1 MNRHILIVDD
11 EALYRQLLTSRLGR
25 AGYRLS
31 EAADG
36 EAALECALHGHVD
49 LALVD
54 IKMPG
59 IDGIEV
65 LKRLKAL
72 DPLIEVVILTGHG
85 DVDTAISAMKL
96 GAFDYLSKPY
106 KLTELDI
113 VVERALDKRA
123 MAQRCAALSA
133 EVAHRRGADDGAVI
147 GESDVWQ
154 RTVALTR
161 KAAPLDLP
169 VLITGESGAGKEVI
183 AAALHRWS
191 NRAAESYVP
200 LNCGLLDDDLVES
213 ELFGH
218 KRGAFSGA
226 TADKDGLFQV
236 ASAGTLFL
244 DEIGELPA
252 ACQAKLLRVLD
263 SGEFRQ
269 LGATA
274 LRRTH
279 ARVIAATHRDLA
291 ALVEQGGFRH
301 DLMYR
306 LNVVHIHVPALRE
319 RREDIPLLVDYLMR
333 RAASHAGRL
342 PRLTPAAL
350 SRLVAYR
357 WPGNVREL
365 RNVIERLL
373 VFNDGAAIDE
383 ATVCSI
389 LSIPPEK
396 PSAPRAPRTFDG
408 IRPLGDF
415 ERDYIVWV
423 LDQLGG
429 NVSAAAQAL
438 GVSRS
443 TVYRVLRPARP
454 ANAVSSRST
463 GNKRERP
470 VI

>member
-1 MNRHILIVDD
+1 MSRHILIVDD

-36 EAALECALHGHVD
+36 EAALDCAQCGGID

-65 LKRLKAL
+65 LKRLKEL

-85 DVDTAISAMKL
+85 NVDTAISAMKL

-113 VVERALDKRA
+113 VVERALEKRA

-133 EVAHRRGADDGAVI
+133 EIAHLRGPDDAAVI
-147 GESDVWQ
+147 GASAAWQ
-154 RTVALTR
+154 RTLALVR

-169 VLITGESGAGKEVI
+169 VLITGESGAGKEVV
-183 AAALHRWS
+183 ASALHRWS
-191 NRAAESYVP
+191 GRAAESYVP

-226 TADKDGLFQV
+226 TSDKDGLFQV

-274 LRRTH
+274 LRHTG
-279 ARVIAATHRDLA
+279 ARVIAATHRDLE
-291 ALVEQGGFRH
+291 ALVADGKFRH
-301 DLMYR
+301 DLLYR

-319 RREDIPLLVDYLMR
+319 RREDIPLLVDHLMR
-333 RAASHAGRL
+333 RAASHLPRL
-342 PRLTPAAL
+342 PRLSSAAL
-350 SRLVAYR
+350 SRLCDYP

-373 VFNDGAAIDE
+373 VFNDGETIDE

-389 LSIPPEK
+389 LSIPAENTPA
-396 PSAPRAPRTFDG
+396 PAARRAFSAIT
-408 IRPLGDF
+408 PLEEF
-415 ERDYIVWV
+415 EREYIVWV
-423 LDQLGG
+423 LDQLDG

-438 GVSRS
+438 GVSCS
-443 TVYRVLRPARP
+443 TVYRFLRTAQPAD
-454 ANAVSSRST
+454 
-463 GNKRERP
+463 
-470 VI
+470 

>member
-36 EAALECALHGHVD
+36 EAALECAQHGGID

-65 LKRLKAL
+65 LKRLKVL

-85 DVDTAISAMKL
+85 NVDTAISAMKL

-113 VVERALDKRA
+113 VVERALEKRA

-133 EVAHRRGADDGAVI
+133 EIAHLRGPEEAAVI
-147 GESDVWQ
+147 GESAAWQ
-154 RTVALTR
+154 RTLALVR

-169 VLITGESGAGKEVI
+169 VLITGESGAGKEVV
-183 AAALHRWS
+183 ASALHRWS
-191 NRAAESYVP
+191 GRAAESYVP

-226 TADKDGLFQV
+226 TSDKDGLFQV

-274 LRRTH
+274 LRHTR
-279 ARVIAATHRDLA
+279 ARLIAATHRDLD
-291 ALVEQGGFRH
+291 ALVAEGKFRH
-301 DLMYR
+301 DLLYR

-333 RAASHAGRL
+333 RAASHVTRL
-342 PRLTPAAL
+342 PRVSPPALLRLTDYA
-350 SRLVAYR
+350 

-373 VFNDGAAIDE
+373 VFNDGETIDE

-396 PSAPRAPRTFDG
+396 ASTPAAQRAFSAIT
-408 IRPLGDF
+408 PLEDF

-423 LDQLGG
+423 LDKLDG
-429 NVSAAAQAL
+429 NVSAAAAAL

-443 TVYRVLRPARP
+443 TVYRFLRAAQPA
-454 ANAVSSRST
+454 A
-463 GNKRERP
+463 
-470 VI
+470 

>member
-1 MNRHILIVDD
+1 MKAHILIVDD

-25 AGYRLS
+25 AGYQLS

-36 EAALECALHGHVD
+36 DAALECAQNGGVD

-72 DPLIEVVILTGHG
+72 DPLVEVVILTGHG
-85 DVDTAISAMKL
+85 NVDTAISAMKL

-113 VVERALDKRA
+113 VVERALEKRSL
-123 MAQRCAALSA
+123 AQRCAALSA
-133 EVAHRRGADDGAVI
+133 EVAHLRGSDDTAVI
-147 GESDVWQ
+147 GKSAVWQ
-154 RTVALTR
+154 HTLELVR

-169 VLITGESGAGKEVI
+169 VLITGESGSGKEVI
-183 AAALHRWS
+183 ASALHRWS
-191 NRAAESYVP
+191 DRAAESYVP

-226 TADKDGLFQV
+226 ASDKEGLFQV

-263 SGEFRQ
+263 TGEFRQ
-269 LGATA
+269 LGSTA
-274 LRRTH
+274 LRRTT
-279 ARVIAATHRDLA
+279 ARVIAATHRNMD
-291 ALVEQGGFRH
+291 ALVAEGKFRH
-301 DLMYR
+301 DLLYR
-306 LNVVHIHVPALRE
+306 LNVVHIPVPPLRE

-333 RAASHAGRL
+333 RSATRSARL
-342 PRLTPAAL
+342 PHLTPDAL
-350 SRLVAYR
+350 ACLTDYP

-365 RNVIERLL
+365 RNVIERLV
-373 VFNDGAAIDE
+373 VFNDGDTIDE

-396 PSAPRAPRTFDG
+396 TRKVAAPRAFSG
-408 IRPLGDF
+408 ITPLEDF
-415 ERDYIVWV
+415 EREYIVWV
-423 LDQLGG
+423 LDQLDG
-429 NVSAAAQAL
+429 NVSAAAHAL

-443 TVYRVLRPARP
+443 TVYRFLRMAQPA
-454 ANAVSSRST
+454 
-463 GNKRERP
+463 G
-470 VI
+470 

>member
-36 EAALECALHGHVD
+36 EAALECAQHGGID

-65 LKRLKAL
+65 LKRLKEL

-85 DVDTAISAMKL
+85 NVDTAISAMKL

-113 VVERALDKRA
+113 VVERALEKRA

-133 EVAHRRGADDGAVI
+133 EIAHLRGPEEAAVI
-147 GESDVWQ
+147 GASPAWQ
-154 RTVALTR
+154 RTLALVR

-169 VLITGESGAGKEVI
+169 VLITGESGAGKEVV
-183 AAALHRWS
+183 ASALHRWS
-191 NRAAESYVP
+191 GRAAESYVP

-226 TADKDGLFQV
+226 TSDKDGLFQV

-274 LRRTH
+274 LRHTR
-279 ARVIAATHRDLA
+279 ARVIAATHRDLD
-291 ALVEQGGFRH
+291 ALVAGGKFRH
-301 DLMYR
+301 DLLYR
-306 LNVVHIHVPALRE
+306 LNVVHIHVPPLRE

-333 RAASHAGRL
+333 RAASHLTRL
-342 PRLTPAAL
+342 PRLSAAAL
-350 SRLVAYR
+350 SRLSDYP

-373 VFNDGAAIDE
+373 VFHEGETIDE

-389 LSIPPEK
+389 LSIPPEISTA
-396 PSAPRAPRTFDG
+396 SAARRAFSAIT
-408 IRPLGDF
+408 PLEEF
-415 ERDYIVWV
+415 EREYIVWV
-423 LDQLGG
+423 LDKLDG
-429 NVSAAAQAL
+429 NVSAAAHAL

-443 TVYRVLRPARP
+443 TVYRFLRTTQPAD
-454 ANAVSSRST
+454 
-463 GNKRERP
+463 
-470 VI
+470 

>member
-1 MNRHILIVDD
+1 MKGHILIVDD

-25 AGYRLS
+25 AGYGLS

-36 EAALECALHGHVD
+36 EAALECAQQGGVD

-65 LKRLKAL
+65 LKRLKQL
-72 DPLIEVVILTGHG
+72 DPQIEVVILTGHG
-85 DVDTAISAMKL
+85 NVDSAISAMKL

-113 VVERALDKRA
+113 VVERALEKRMLA
-123 MAQRCAALSA
+123 RRCAALSA
-133 EVAHRRGADDGAVI
+133 EVALLRGGDDAAVI
-147 GESDVWQ
+147 GRSAAWQ
-154 RTVALTR
+154 LTLELVR

-169 VLITGESGAGKEVI
+169 VLVTGESGAGKEIV
-183 AAALHRWS
+183 AGLLHRWS
-191 NRAAESYVP
+191 ARAAEAYVP

-226 TADKDGLFQV
+226 TADKEGLFEV
-236 ASAGTLFL
+236 ANGGTLFL

-274 LRRTH
+274 LRRTD
-279 ARVIAATHRDLA
+279 ARVVAATHRDLDS
-291 ALVEQGGFRH
+291 LVAEGKFRH
-301 DLMYR
+301 DLLYR
-306 LNVVHIHVPALRE
+306 LNVVHIPVPPLRE
-319 RREDIPLLVDYLMR
+319 RVEDIPLLVEHLIR
-333 RAASHAGRL
+333 RSARSAVP

-350 SRLVAYR
+350 ARLCAYR

-365 RNVIERLL
+365 RNAVERL
-373 VFNDGAAIDE
+373 VAFGDGQTIDE
-383 ATVCSI
+383 DSVCAI
-389 LSIPPEK
+389 LRLPLEK
-396 PSAPRAPRTFDG
+396 PAQFPSPAPAFTD
-408 IRPLGDF
+408 ILPLEHI
-415 ERDYIVWV
+415 ERDYVTWV
-423 LDQLGG
+423 LERLDG

-443 TVYRVLRPARP
+443 TVYRVLRSAT
-454 ANAVSSRST
+454 AV
-463 GNKRERP
+463 E
-470 VI
+470 

>member
-36 EAALECALHGHVD
+36 EAALECAQHGGID

-65 LKRLKAL
+65 LKRLKVL

-85 DVDTAISAMKL
+85 NVDTAISAMKL

-113 VVERALDKRA
+113 VVERALEKRA

-133 EVAHRRGADDGAVI
+133 EIAHLRGPEEAAVV
-147 GESDVWQ
+147 GESAAWQ
-154 RTVALTR
+154 RTLALVR

-169 VLITGESGAGKEVI
+169 VLITGESGAGKEVV
-183 AAALHRWS
+183 ASALHRWS
-191 NRAAESYVP
+191 GRAAESYVP

-226 TADKDGLFQV
+226 TNDKDGLFQV

-274 LRRTH
+274 LRHTH
-279 ARVIAATHRDLA
+279 ARVIAATHRDLD
-291 ALVEQGGFRH
+291 ALVADGTFRH
-301 DLMYR
+301 DLLYR

-333 RAASHAGRL
+333 RAASHVTRL
-342 PRLTPAAL
+342 PRVSPPVL
-350 SRLVAYR
+350 SRLVDYP

-373 VFNDGAAIDE
+373 VFNDGETIDE

-396 PSAPRAPRTFDG
+396 ASTPAAQRAFSAIT
-408 IRPLGDF
+408 PLEDF

-423 LDQLGG
+423 LDKLDG
-429 NVSAAAQAL
+429 NVSAAAAAL

-443 TVYRVLRPARP
+443 TVYRFLRA
-454 ANAVSSRST
+454 AQLA
-463 GNKRERP
+463 G
-470 VI
+470 

>member
-1 MNRHILIVDD
+1 MKGHVLIVDD
-11 EALYRQLLTSRLGR
+11 ESLYRQLLTSRLGR

-36 EAALECALHGHVD
+36 EAALECAQHGGVD

-65 LKRLKAL
+65 LKRLKQL
-72 DPLIEVVILTGHG
+72 DPQVEVVILTGHG
-85 DVDTAISAMKL
+85 NVDSAIAAMKL

-113 VVERALDKRA
+113 VVERALEKRMLA
-123 MAQRCAALSA
+123 RRCAALSA
-133 EVAHRRGADDGAVI
+133 EVAHLRGADDTAVI
-147 GESDVWQ
+147 GESEVWR
-154 RTVALTR
+154 RTLELVR
-161 KAAPLDLP
+161 RAAPLDLP
-169 VLITGESGAGKEVI
+169 VLITGESGAGKEIV
-183 AAALHRWS
+183 AGLLHRWS
-191 NRAAESYVP
+191 PRAQESYVP

-226 TADKDGLFQV
+226 TADKEGLFEL
-236 ASAGTLFL
+236 ASGGTLFL

-274 LRRTH
+274 LRRTN
-279 ARVIAATHRDLA
+279 ARVIAATHRDLD
-291 ALVEQGGFRH
+291 ALVADGKFRH
-301 DLMYR
+301 DLLYR
-306 LNVVHIHVPALRE
+306 LNVVHIPVPALRE
-319 RREDIPLLVDYLMR
+319 RPEDIPLLVDYLIR
-333 RAASHAGRL
+333 RSARGAARL
-342 PRLTPAAL
+342 PDITPAAL
-350 SRLVAYR
+350 ARLTAYP

-365 RNVIERLL
+365 RNAVERL
-373 VFNDGAAIDE
+373 VAFGDGQSIDE
-383 ATVCSI
+383 DSVCAILRLPVAT
-389 LSIPPEK
+389 PPAAK
-396 PSAPRAPRTFDG
+396 GPPAFSG
-408 IRPLGDF
+408 IVALEDF
-415 ERDYIVWV
+415 ERDYVTWV
-423 LDQLGG
+423 LAQLDG

-443 TVYRVLRPARP
+443 TVYRYL
-454 ANAVSSRST
+454 RST
-463 GNKRERP
+463 AAAE
-470 VI
+470 

>member
-1 MNRHILIVDD
+1 MSRHILIVDD

-36 EAALECALHGHVD
+36 EAALECAQHGGID

-65 LKRLKAL
+65 LKRLKEL

-85 DVDTAISAMKL
+85 NVDTAISAMKL

-113 VVERALDKRA
+113 VVERALEKRA

-133 EVAHRRGADDGAVI
+133 EIAHLRGPEEAAVI
-147 GESDVWQ
+147 GASAAWQ
-154 RTVALTR
+154 RTLALVR

-169 VLITGESGAGKEVI
+169 VLITGESGAGKEVV
-183 AAALHRWS
+183 ASALHRWS
-191 NRAAESYVP
+191 GRALESYVP

-226 TADKDGLFQV
+226 TSDKDGLFQV

-279 ARVIAATHRDLA
+279 ARVIAATHRDLD
-291 ALVEQGGFRH
+291 ALVAEGKFRH
-301 DLMYR
+301 DLLYR

-333 RAASHAGRL
+333 RAASHAARL
-342 PRLTPAAL
+342 PRISPAAL
-350 SRLVAYR
+350 SLLSDYP

-373 VFNDGAAIDE
+373 VFNDGETIDE

-389 LSIPPEK
+389 LSIPSEK
-396 PSAPRAPRTFDG
+396 ASTAAAQRAFSAIT
-408 IRPLGDF
+408 PLEEF
-415 ERDYIVWV
+415 EREYIVWV
-423 LDQLGG
+423 LDKLDG
-429 NVSAAAQAL
+429 NISAAAHAL

-443 TVYRVLRPARP
+443 TVYRFLRTAQPA
-454 ANAVSSRST
+454 
-463 GNKRERP
+463 E
-470 VI
+470 

>member
-1 MNRHILIVDD
+1 MSRHILIVDD

-36 EAALECALHGHVD
+36 EAALECAQQGGID

-65 LKRLKAL
+65 LERLKAL

-85 DVDTAISAMKL
+85 NVDTAISAMKL

-113 VVERALDKRA
+113 VVERALEKRA

-133 EVAHRRGADDGAVI
+133 EIAHLRGPEEAAVV
-147 GESDVWQ
+147 GESAAWQ
-154 RTVALTR
+154 RTLALVR

-169 VLITGESGAGKEVI
+169 VLITGESGAGKEVV
-183 AAALHRWS
+183 ASALHRWS
-191 NRAAESYVP
+191 GRAAESYVP

-226 TADKDGLFQV
+226 TNDKDGLFQI

-274 LRRTH
+274 LRHTH
-279 ARVIAATHRDLA
+279 ARVIAATHRDLD
-291 ALVEQGGFRH
+291 ALVAEGTFRH
-301 DLMYR
+301 DLLYR

-333 RAASHAGRL
+333 RAASHVTRL
-342 PRLTPAAL
+342 PRVSPPAL
-350 SRLVAYR
+350 SRLSDYA

-373 VFNDGAAIDE
+373 VFNDGETIDE

-396 PSAPRAPRTFDG
+396 ASTPAAQRAFSAIT
-408 IRPLGDF
+408 PLEDF

-423 LDQLGG
+423 LDKLDG
-429 NVSAAAQAL
+429 NVSAAAAAL

-443 TVYRVLRPARP
+443 TVYRFLRAAQPA
-454 ANAVSSRST
+454 A
-463 GNKRERP
+463 
-470 VI
+470 

>member
-1 MNRHILIVDD
+1 MKGHVLIVDD
-11 EALYRQLLTSRLGR
+11 ESLYRQLLTSRLGR

-36 EAALECALHGHVD
+36 EAALECAQHGGVD

-65 LKRLKAL
+65 LKRLKQF
-72 DPLIEVVILTGHG
+72 DPQIEVVILTGHG
-85 DVDTAISAMKL
+85 NVDSAISAMKL

-113 VVERALDKRA
+113 VVERALEKRQLA
-123 MAQRCAALSA
+123 RRCAALSA
-133 EVAHRRGADDGAVI
+133 EVAMLRGSDDTAVI
-147 GESDVWQ
+147 GRSAAWQ
-154 RTVALTR
+154 RTLELVR

-169 VLITGESGAGKEVI
+169 VLITGESGAGKEIV
-183 AAALHRWS
+183 AGLLHRWS
-191 NRAAESYVP
+191 QRAAEAYVP

-226 TADKDGLFQV
+226 TADKEGLFEV

-244 DEIGELPA
+244 DEIGELPG

-274 LRRTH
+274 LRRTG
-279 ARVIAATHRDLA
+279 ARVVAATHRDLD
-291 ALVEQGGFRH
+291 ALVADGKFRH
-301 DLMYR
+301 DLLYR
-306 LNVVHIHVPALRE
+306 LNVVHIPVPPLRE
-319 RREDIPLLVDYLMR
+319 RVEDIPLLVDHLTR
-333 RAASHAGRL
+333 RCARTAA
-342 PRLTPAAL
+342 PPQLTPAAL
-350 SRLVAYR
+350 ARLCAYR

-365 RNVIERLL
+365 RNAIERL
-373 VFNDGAAIDE
+373 VAFGDRHSIDE
-383 ATVCSI
+383 DSVCAMLRLPLENPAPQPS
-389 LSIPPEK
+389 PE
-396 PSAPRAPRTFDG
+396 RAFTG
-408 IRPLGDF
+408 IVPLEQV
-415 ERDYIVWV
+415 ERDYVTWV
-423 LDQLGG
+423 LEQLGG

-443 TVYRVLRPARP
+443 TVYRVLRSTAA
-454 ANAVSSRST
+454 AN
-463 GNKRERP
+463 
-470 VI
+470 

>member
-1 MNRHILIVDD
+1 
-11 EALYRQLLTSRLGR
+11 
-25 AGYRLS
+25 
-31 EAADG
+31 
-36 EAALECALHGHVD
+36 
-49 LALVD
+49 
-54 IKMPG
+54 MPG

-85 DVDTAISAMKL
+85 NVDTAISAMKL

-113 VVERALDKRA
+113 VVERALEKRA

-133 EVAHRRGADDGAVI
+133 EVAHLRGSDDTAVI
-147 GESDVWQ
+147 GESAVWQ
-154 RTVALTR
+154 RTLALVR
-161 KAAPLDLP
+161 KAAPLNVP
-169 VLITGESGAGKEVI
+169 VLITGESGAGKEVV
-183 AAALHRWS
+183 ASLLHRWS
-191 NRAAESYVP
+191 ERAAESYVP

-226 TADKDGLFQV
+226 TADKEGLFQI

-244 DEIGELPA
+244 DEIGELPG

-274 LRRTH
+274 LRRTN

-291 ALVEQGGFRH
+291 ALVAEGKFRR
-301 DLMYR
+301 DLLYR
-306 LNVVHIHVPALRE
+306 LNVVHVRVPSLRE

-333 RAASHAGRL
+333 RAACRHPRL
-342 PRLTPAAL
+342 PRLSPGAMA
-350 SRLVAYR
+350 RLVDYH

-373 VFNDGAAIDE
+373 VFNDGDTIDE

-396 PSAPRAPRTFDG
+396 VSTSAAPRVFSG
-408 IRPLGDF
+408 ITPLEDF
-415 ERDYIVWV
+415 EHDYIVWV
-423 LDQLGG
+423 LDQLDG

-443 TVYRVLRPARP
+443 TVYRFLRA
-454 ANAVSSRST
+454 AQAT
-463 GNKRERP
+463 G
-470 VI
+470 

>member
-1 MNRHILIVDD
+1 MNAHILIVDD

-36 EAALECALHGHVD
+36 EAALDCAQNGVVD

-72 DPLIEVVILTGHG
+72 DPLVEVVILTGHG
-85 DVDTAISAMKL
+85 NVDTAISAMKL

-113 VVERALDKRA
+113 VVERALEKRA
-123 MAQRCAALSA
+123 LARRCAALSA
-133 EVAHRRGADDGAVI
+133 EVAHLRGSDDTAVI
-147 GESDVWQ
+147 GRSAVWQ
-154 RTVALTR
+154 RTLEFVR

-169 VLITGESGAGKEVI
+169 VLITGESGAGKEII
-183 AAALHRWS
+183 ASALHRWS
-191 NRAAESYVP
+191 GRAAESYVP

-226 TADKDGLFQV
+226 TIDKEGLFQV

-252 ACQAKLLRVLD
+252 ACQAKLLRVID
-263 SGEFRQ
+263 TGEFRQ

-274 LRRTH
+274 LRRTS
-279 ARVIAATHRDLA
+279 ARVIAATHRDMD
-291 ALVEQGGFRH
+291 ALVAEGRFRH
-301 DLMYR
+301 DLLYR
-306 LNVVHIHVPALRE
+306 LNVVHIHVPPLRE
-319 RREDIPLLVDYLMR
+319 RREDIPLLVEYLMR
-333 RAASHAGRL
+333 RSATRRARL
-342 PRLTPAAL
+342 PRLTPEAL
-350 SRLVAYR
+350 ARLVDHP

-365 RNVIERLL
+365 RNVIERL
-373 VFNDGAAIDE
+373 VAFNDDDTIDE
-383 ATVCSI
+383 PMVCSI
-389 LSIPPEK
+389 LPIPPEGLRA
-396 PSAPRAPRTFDG
+396 PATPRAFAG
-408 IRPLGDF
+408 ITRLEEF
-415 ERDYIVWV
+415 EREYIVWV
-423 LDQLGG
+423 LDQLDG
-429 NVSAAAQAL
+429 NVSAAAHAL
-438 GVSRS
+438 GVARS
-443 TVYRVLRPARP
+443 TVYRFLRTTQPA
-454 ANAVSSRST
+454 
-463 GNKRERP
+463 G
-470 VI
+470 

>member
-1 MNRHILIVDD
+1 MKGHVLIVDD
-11 EALYRQLLTSRLGR
+11 ESLYRQLLTSRLGR

-36 EAALECALHGHVD
+36 EAALECAQHGGVD

-65 LKRLKAL
+65 LKRLKQL
-72 DPLIEVVILTGHG
+72 DPQVEVVILTGHG
-85 DVDTAISAMKL
+85 NVDSAIAAMKL

-113 VVERALDKRA
+113 VVERALEKRMLA
-123 MAQRCAALSA
+123 RRCAALSA
-133 EVAHRRGADDGAVI
+133 EVAHLRGADDTAVI
-147 GESDVWQ
+147 GESEVWR
-154 RTVALTR
+154 RTLELVR
-161 KAAPLDLP
+161 RAAPLDLP
-169 VLITGESGAGKEVI
+169 VLITGESGAGKEIV
-183 AAALHRWS
+183 AGLLHRWS
-191 NRAAESYVP
+191 QRAQESYVP

-226 TADKDGLFQV
+226 SADKEGLFEL
-236 ASAGTLFL
+236 ASGGTLFL

-274 LRRTH
+274 LRRTN
-279 ARVIAATHRDLA
+279 ARVIAATHRDLD
-291 ALVEQGGFRH
+291 ALVADGKFRH
-301 DLMYR
+301 DLLYR
-306 LNVVHIHVPALRE
+306 LNVVHIPVPALRE
-319 RREDIPLLVDYLMR
+319 RPEDIPLLADYLIR
-333 RAASHAGRL
+333 RSARGAAQL
-342 PRLTPAAL
+342 PDITPAAL
-350 SRLVAYR
+350 ARLTAYT

-365 RNVIERLL
+365 RNAVERL
-373 VFNDGAAIDE
+373 VAFGDGQSIDE
-383 ATVCSI
+383 DSVCAILRLPVAT
-389 LSIPPEK
+389 PPAAK
-396 PSAPRAPRTFDG
+396 GPSTFSG
-408 IRPLGDF
+408 IVALEDF
-415 ERDYIVWV
+415 ERDYVTWV
-423 LDQLGG
+423 LAQLDG

-443 TVYRVLRPARP
+443 TVYRYL
-454 ANAVSSRST
+454 RST
-463 GNKRERP
+463 AAAE
-470 VI
+470 

>member
-1 MNRHILIVDD
+1 MSRHILIVDD

-36 EAALECALHGHVD
+36 EAALECAQQGGID

-59 IDGIEV
+59 MDGIEV
-65 LKRLKAL
+65 LERLKAL

-85 DVDTAISAMKL
+85 NVDTAISAMKL

-113 VVERALDKRA
+113 VVERALEKRA

-133 EVAHRRGADDGAVI
+133 EIAHLRGPEEAAVV
-147 GESDVWQ
+147 GESAAWQ
-154 RTVALTR
+154 RTLALVR

-169 VLITGESGAGKEVI
+169 VLITGESGAGKEVV
-183 AAALHRWS
+183 ASALHRWS
-191 NRAAESYVP
+191 GRAAESYVP

-226 TADKDGLFQV
+226 TNDKDGLFQI

-274 LRRTH
+274 LRHTH
-279 ARVIAATHRDLA
+279 ARVIAATHRDLD
-291 ALVEQGGFRH
+291 ALVAEGTFRH
-301 DLMYR
+301 DLLYR

-333 RAASHAGRL
+333 RAASHVTRL
-342 PRLTPAAL
+342 PRVSPPAL
-350 SRLVAYR
+350 SRLSDYA

-373 VFNDGAAIDE
+373 VFNDGETIDE

-396 PSAPRAPRTFDG
+396 ASTPAAQRAFSAIT
-408 IRPLGDF
+408 PLEDF

-423 LDQLGG
+423 LDKLDG
-429 NVSAAAQAL
+429 NVSAAAAAL

-443 TVYRVLRPARP
+443 TVYRFLRAAQPA
-454 ANAVSSRST
+454 A
-463 GNKRERP
+463 
-470 VI
+470 

>member
-1 MNRHILIVDD
+1 MSRHILIVDD

-36 EAALECALHGHVD
+36 EAALECAQQGGID

-65 LKRLKAL
+65 LERLKAL

-85 DVDTAISAMKL
+85 NVDTAISAMKL

-113 VVERALDKRA
+113 VVERALEKRA

-133 EVAHRRGADDGAVI
+133 EIAHLRGPEEAAVV
-147 GESDVWQ
+147 GESAAWQ
-154 RTVALTR
+154 RTLALVR

-169 VLITGESGAGKEVI
+169 VLITGESGVGKELV
-183 AAALHRWS
+183 ARALHRWS
-191 NRAAESYVP
+191 GRAAESYVP

-226 TADKDGLFQV
+226 TNDKDGLFQI

-274 LRRTH
+274 LRHTH
-279 ARVIAATHRDLA
+279 ARVIAATHRDLD
-291 ALVEQGGFRH
+291 ALVAEGTFRH
-301 DLMYR
+301 DLLYR

-333 RAASHAGRL
+333 RAASHVTRL
-342 PRLTPAAL
+342 PRVSPPAL
-350 SRLVAYR
+350 SRLSDYA

-373 VFNDGAAIDE
+373 VFNDGETIDE

-396 PSAPRAPRTFDG
+396 ASTPAAQRAFSAIT
-408 IRPLGDF
+408 PLEDF

-423 LDQLGG
+423 LDKLDG
-429 NVSAAAQAL
+429 NVSAAAAAL

-443 TVYRVLRPARP
+443 TVYRFLRAAQPA
-454 ANAVSSRST
+454 A
-463 GNKRERP
+463 
-470 VI
+470 

>member
-1 MNRHILIVDD
+1 MKAHILIVDD

-25 AGYRLS
+25 AGYQLS

-36 EAALECALHGHVD
+36 EAALECAQNGGVD

-72 DPLIEVVILTGHG
+72 DPLVEVVILTGHG
-85 DVDTAISAMKL
+85 NVDTAISAMKL

-113 VVERALDKRA
+113 VVERALEKRSL
-123 MAQRCAALSA
+123 AQRCAALSA
-133 EVAHRRGADDGAVI
+133 EVAHLRGSDDSAVI
-147 GESDVWQ
+147 GQSAVWQ
-154 RTVALTR
+154 HTLELVR

-169 VLITGESGAGKEVI
+169 VLITGESGSGKEII
-183 AAALHRWS
+183 ASALHRWS
-191 NRAAESYVP
+191 DRAAESYVP

-226 TADKDGLFQV
+226 ASDKEGLFQV

-244 DEIGELPA
+244 DEIGELPS

-263 SGEFRQ
+263 TGEFRQ
-269 LGATA
+269 LGSTA
-274 LRRTH
+274 LRRTT
-279 ARVIAATHRDLA
+279 ARVIAATHRDLDS
-291 ALVEQGGFRH
+291 LVAEGKFRH
-301 DLMYR
+301 DLLYR
-306 LNVVHIHVPALRE
+306 LNVVHIHVPPLRE

-333 RAASHAGRL
+333 RSATRVARSLRVTPQA
-342 PRLTPAAL
+342 LT
-350 SRLVAYR
+350 RLVDYP

-365 RNVIERLL
+365 RNVIERLV
-373 VFNDGAAIDE
+373 VFNDGDTIDD

-389 LSIPPEK
+389 LSICPEK
-396 PSAPRAPRTFDG
+396 TSEAAAPRAFPG
-408 IRPLGDF
+408 ITPLEDF
-415 ERDYIVWV
+415 EREYIVWV
-423 LDQLGG
+423 LDQLDG
-429 NVSAAAQAL
+429 NVSAAAHAL
-438 GVSRS
+438 GVARS
-443 TVYRVLRPARP
+443 TVYRFLRMTQPA
-454 ANAVSSRST
+454 
-463 GNKRERP
+463 G
-470 VI
+470 

>member
-36 EAALECALHGHVD
+36 EAGLECAQHGGID

-65 LKRLKAL
+65 LKRLKVL

-85 DVDTAISAMKL
+85 NVDTAISAMKL

-113 VVERALDKRA
+113 VVERALEKRA
-123 MAQRCAALSA
+123 MAQRCAVLSA
-133 EVAHRRGADDGAVI
+133 EIAHLRGPEEAAVV
-147 GESDVWQ
+147 GESAAWQ
-154 RTVALTR
+154 RMLTLVR

-169 VLITGESGAGKEVI
+169 VLITGESGAGKEVV
-183 AAALHRWS
+183 ASALHRWS
-191 NRAAESYVP
+191 GRAAESYVP

-226 TADKDGLFQV
+226 TNDKDGLFQI

-263 SGEFRQ
+263 SGEFR
-269 LGATA
+269 
-274 LRRTH
+274 
-279 ARVIAATHRDLA
+279 
-291 ALVEQGGFRH
+291 
-301 DLMYR
+301 
-306 LNVVHIHVPALRE
+306 
-319 RREDIPLLVDYLMR
+319 
-333 RAASHAGRL
+333 
-342 PRLTPAAL
+342 
-350 SRLVAYR
+350 
-357 WPGNVREL
+357 
-365 RNVIERLL
+365 
-373 VFNDGAAIDE
+373 
-383 ATVCSI
+383 
-389 LSIPPEK
+389 
-396 PSAPRAPRTFDG
+396 
-408 IRPLGDF
+408 
-415 ERDYIVWV
+415 
-423 LDQLGG
+423 
-429 NVSAAAQAL
+429 
-438 GVSRS
+438 
-443 TVYRVLRPARP
+443 
-454 ANAVSSRST
+454 
-463 GNKRERP
+463 
-470 VI
+470 

>member
-36 EAALECALHGHVD
+36 EAALECAQHGGID

-65 LKRLKAL
+65 LKRLKEL

-85 DVDTAISAMKL
+85 NVDTAISAMKL

-113 VVERALDKRA
+113 VVERALEKRA

-133 EVAHRRGADDGAVI
+133 EVAALRSTDDGAVI
-147 GESDVWQ
+147 GASAAWK
-154 RTVALTR
+154 RMLALVR
-161 KAAPLDLP
+161 RAAPLDLP
-169 VLITGESGAGKEVI
+169 VLITGESGAGKEVV
-183 AAALHRWS
+183 ASALHRWS
-191 NRAAESYVP
+191 NRAKESYVP

-226 TADKDGLFQV
+226 TADKEGLFQV

-244 DEIGELPA
+244 DEIGELPLG
-252 ACQAKLLRVLD
+252 CQAKLLRVLD

-274 LRRTH
+274 LRHTH
-279 ARVIAATHRDLA
+279 ARVVAATHRDLDK
-291 ALVEQGGFRH
+291 LVAEGKFRH
-301 DLMYR
+301 DLLYR
-306 LNVVHIHVPALRE
+306 LNVVHIHVPPLRE
-319 RREDIPLLVDYLMR
+319 RTEDIPLLVEHLLR
-333 RAASHAGRL
+333 RR
-342 PRLTPAAL
+342 TPQSGPVPQLAPTAL
-350 SRLVAYR
+350 AHLVAYR

-365 RNVIERLL
+365 RNVVERLIAFREGDTIGEAEVCAVL
-373 VFNDGAAIDE
+373 GIAPAPAPGCARGGAA
-383 ATVCSI
+383 AAS
-389 LSIPPEK
+389 
-396 PSAPRAPRTFDG
+396 DG
-408 IRPLGDF
+408 IVPLDDF
-415 ERDYIVWV
+415 QRDYVLRV
-423 LDQLGG
+423 LDKLDG

-443 TVYRVLRPARP
+443 TVYRFLR
-454 ANAVSSRST
+454 
-463 GNKRERP
+463 EMP
-470 VI
+470 VTDDAQRLT

>member
-1 MNRHILIVDD
+1 MPANAHILIVDD

-31 EAADG
+31 EAENGD
-36 EAALECALHGHVD
+36 AALECAARSPVD

-59 IDGIEV
+59 MDGIE
-65 LKRLKAL
+65 LLQRLKAL

-85 DVDTAISAMKL
+85 HVDTAISAMKL

-113 VVERALDKRA
+113 IVERALERRA
-123 MAQRCAALSA
+123 MTARCAGLSA
-133 EVAHRRGADDGAVI
+133 EVAHLRGGDERDVI
-147 GESDVWQ
+147 GQSPAWQ
-154 RTVALTR
+154 RTLALVR

-169 VLITGESGAGKEVI
+169 VLITGESGAGKEVV
-183 AAALHRWS
+183 ASALHRWS
-191 NRAAESYVP
+191 ARAGESYVP

-226 TADKDGLFQV
+226 SADKEGLFQV
-236 ASAGTLFL
+236 ASSGTLFL

-252 ACQAKLLRVLD
+252 TCQTKLLRVLD

-279 ARVIAATHRDLA
+279 ARVIAATHRDLE
-291 ALVEQGGFRH
+291 ALVAEGKFRH
-301 DLMYR
+301 DLLYR
-306 LNVVHIHVPALRE
+306 LNVVHIQVPPLRE
-319 RREDIPLLVDYLMR
+319 RREDIPLLVDHLLR
-333 RAASHAGRL
+333 HGASGVARP
-342 PRLTPAAL
+342 PRPTPGAL
-350 SRLVAYR
+350 ARLVDYR

-373 VFNDGAAIDE
+373 VFNDGDTIDE

-389 LSIPPEK
+389 LSISPDKPTAPPER
-396 PSAPRAPRTFDG
+396 RAFSG
-408 IRPLGDF
+408 ITPLDEF
-415 ERDYIVWV
+415 EREYIVWV
-423 LDQLGG
+423 LDKLDG
-429 NVSAAAQAL
+429 NVSAAAAAL
-438 GVSRS
+438 RVSRS
-443 TVYRVLRPARP
+443 TIYRFLRDAQPA
-454 ANAVSSRST
+454 A
-463 GNKRERP
+463 
-470 VI
+470 